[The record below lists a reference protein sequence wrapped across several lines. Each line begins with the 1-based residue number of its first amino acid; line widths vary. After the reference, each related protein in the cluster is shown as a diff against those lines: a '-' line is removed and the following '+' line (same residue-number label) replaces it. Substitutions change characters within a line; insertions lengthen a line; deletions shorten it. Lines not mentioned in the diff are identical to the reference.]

1 MKGWQTV
8 AMAVLALAMYSE
20 AATANSIAWH
30 VVENLSTRTCYRV
43 TELPIGDDWRDL
55 GTFNTFREAGA
66 FECRNRAI
74 CQRSAIFN

>member
-43 TELPIGDDWRDL
+43 TELPTGEDWRDL
-55 GTFNTFREAGA
+55 GSFNTFRQAGT
-66 FECRNRAI
+66 FLWRNRSI
-74 CQRSAIFN
+74 CQRSPIFN